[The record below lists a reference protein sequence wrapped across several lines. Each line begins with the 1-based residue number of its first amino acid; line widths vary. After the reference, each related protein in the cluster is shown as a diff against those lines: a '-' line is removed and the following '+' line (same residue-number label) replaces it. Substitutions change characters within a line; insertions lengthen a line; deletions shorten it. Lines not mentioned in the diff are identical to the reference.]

1 MTSVHNKQAVS
12 VLGRYVASKSEPGKG
27 NLRCEGFRCLQLWHR
42 VQQIRMLQR
51 EVIRCIATSSLEAI
65 LDFPSTSHLHEKLQ
79 SPSWEGKVRLERAT
93 TVQCLHA
100 TPWPGSTESKC
111 CKMRKCRKLCHH
123 KNLKCNVS
131 NVTGNSSSSSR
142 AREKG
147 HFEVSEPIEASE
159 VYI

>member
-12 VLGRYVASKSEPGKG
+12 VLKRYVASKSEPGKG
-27 NLRCEGFRCLQLWHR
+27 TLRCEGFGCLQLWHR

-65 LDFPSTSHLHEKLQ
+65 LDFPSTSHLHEKLE
-79 SPSWEGKVRLERAT
+79 SPSWEGKSQVGACYYCAMPTCQPLAWIDWKQMLQDEKMQK
-93 TVQCLHA
+93 TVSLQ
-100 TPWPGSTESKC
+100 
-111 CKMRKCRKLCHH
+111 
-123 KNLKCNVS
+123 NLKCNVS

-147 HFEVSEPIEASE
+147 HFQVSEPIEASE